1 MKKDDDVLERR
12 AALRTLALGAM
23 TLIPAA
29 ALACGK
35 RLDCSDVAGLT
46 PDEQEARRS
55 NGYVDK
61 SPDPGKRCDNCG
73 QYVAAAP
80 DQCGGCKVLKG
91 GVHPQGYCKLW
102 VTK

>member
-1 MKKDDDVLERR
+1 MTDEKDLLERR
-12 AALRTLALGAM
+12 RALQKIALGAL

-29 ALACGK
+29 SLACGK
-35 RLDCSDVAGLT
+35 RLDCTDVAGLT
-46 PDEQEARRS
+46 PDEQEARRA
-55 NGYVDK
+55 NVYVDK
-61 SPDPGKRCDNCG
+61 SPDPSKRCDNCG

-91 GVHPQGYCKLW
+91 PVHPQGYCKLW